1 MGSDSAKNGPII
13 RGIVGEYSPD
23 FLLYGPFFDVNS
35 TRYRKISTLP
45 FCLFPTRYRLKVF
58 DDDTTYELPE
68 NINFRRHRHAAC
80 HSSPFIGR
88 YI

>member
-1 MGSDSAKNGPII
+1 MG
-13 RGIVGEYSPD
+13 R
-23 FLLYGPFFDVNS
+23 FFDANN